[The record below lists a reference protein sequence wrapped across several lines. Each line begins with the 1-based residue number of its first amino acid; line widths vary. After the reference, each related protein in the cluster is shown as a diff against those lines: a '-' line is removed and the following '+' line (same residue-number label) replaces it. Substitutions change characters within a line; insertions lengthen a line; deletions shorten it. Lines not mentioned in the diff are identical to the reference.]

1 MKASSIIRFFG
12 RCSKFNDPLPS
23 AASQYLLC
31 AAPGFTLLIILM
43 LTDPLSDIYC
53 ILGGAALHIRREDE
67 QHSDTEVWD

>member
-1 MKASSIIRFFG
+1 MTHCPAQ
-12 RCSKFNDPLPS
+12 
-23 AASQYLLC
+23 ASQYLLC